1 MKSGLAY
8 IGDTH
13 LVVNEELSRHAHFRG
28 FNLVRVNA
36 TESYA
41 ANCLRINDRV
51 LVTAGF
57 PGLRDSLER
66 LGQPVLSLEVSEF
79 EKNGRRLE
87 LPFTEILKS
96 PGVLPRLA

>member
-1 MKSGLAY
+1 
-8 IGDTH
+8 
-13 LVVNEELSRHAHFRG
+13 
-28 FNLVRVNA
+28 
-36 TESYA
+36 
-41 ANCLRINDRV
+41 
-51 LVTAGF
+51 
-57 PGLRDSLER
+57 LER